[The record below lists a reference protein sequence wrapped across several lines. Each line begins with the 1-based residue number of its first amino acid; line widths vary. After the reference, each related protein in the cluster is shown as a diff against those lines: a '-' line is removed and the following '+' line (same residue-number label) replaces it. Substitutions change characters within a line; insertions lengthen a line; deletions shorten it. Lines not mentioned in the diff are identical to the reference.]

1 MNKYFEK
8 VRDMYEDSLCQEF
21 LIQFSKYFALGGMEL
36 AMIGSGILALQAFA
50 AKKYLLGIGM
60 VINAGYY
67 KCLEKEYI
75 DEVEI

>member
-21 LIQFSKYFALGGMEL
+21 LIEFSKYFALGAMEL
-36 AMIGSGILALQAFA
+36 AMVGSGILALSAFA
-50 AKKYLLGIGM
+50 SKKYLLAIGM

-67 KCLEKEYI
+67 KCLEKEFV

>member
-36 AMIGSGILALQAFA
+36 AMIGSGILALHALA

-67 KCLEKEYI
+67 RCLEKEYI